1 MTKTPSLPEM
11 IVSLRRTVAF
21 HQEREAFHGQ
31 QEAHFAQQAKL
42 HGEER
47 SRHAAELASA
57 SQHLEELLRME
68 ERLGEVVQQARAV
81 PPETREE
88 SLGHKPNL
96 SKAVDQV
103 LALWPVDVPFTAS
116 SLASEVHRRYG
127 AILHRDVDPRAVAA
141 ALRRRRN
148 DRLVEEVRAGR
159 PFQEALYRKVAGA
172 K

>member
-11 IVSLRRTVAF
+11 ISSLQRAVAF
-21 HQEREAFHGQ
+21 HQEREAFHARQ
-31 QEAHFAQQAKL
+31 QAHFAQQEKL

-47 SRHAAELASA
+47 ARHAAELETASR
-57 SQHLEELLRME
+57 HLDELRRMA

-81 PPETREE
+81 PPETKEE

-116 SLASEVHRRYG
+116 SVTAEVHRRYG
-127 AILHRDVDPRAVAA
+127 AILRRAVDRSAIAA
-141 ALRRRRN
+141 ALRRR
-148 DRLVEEVRAGR
+148 VEKGLIKEARAGR
-159 PFQEALYRKVAGA
+159 PFQEALYKKRAG
-172 K
+172 

>member
-11 IVSLRRTVAF
+11 ISSLQRTVAF
-21 HQEREAFHGQ
+21 HQEREAFHARQ
-31 QEAHFAQQAKL
+31 QAHFAQQEKL

-47 SRHAAELASA
+47 ARHAAELEAA
-57 SQHLEELLRME
+57 SQHLDELRRMA

-81 PPETREE
+81 PPETKEE
-88 SLGHKPNL
+88 SLGHTPNL

-127 AILHRDVDPRAVAA
+127 AILRRTVDRSAIAA
-141 ALRRRRN
+141 SLRRRR
-148 DRLVEEVRAGR
+148 DAGLVEEIRAGR
-159 PFQEALYRKVAGA
+159 PFQEALYQKAG
-172 K
+172 